1 ARREPRSLGDS
12 LPLCSGSAGASLAR
26 GQNADAWQFGVV
38 PARCGGQVVTLA
50 LRATG
55 RLSVVSCQL
64 SPVTFCLL
72 PVACCLLP
80 FACWQMT
87 AGNSVG

>member
-1 ARREPRSLGDS
+1 MPVVAD
-12 LPLCSGSAGASLAR
+12 GSAGASLAR

-38 PARCGGQVVTLA
+38 PAGCGGQVVTLA

-64 SPVTFCLL
+64 SVVTCHLSPFA
-72 PVACCLLP
+72 VACCLLP
-80 FACWQMT
+80 
-87 AGNSVG
+87 VGK

>member
-1 ARREPRSLGDS
+1 MPVVAD
-12 LPLCSGSAGASLAR
+12 GSAGASLAR
-26 GQNADAWQFGVV
+26 GQNADAWQFGLL
-38 PARCGGQVVTLA
+38 PAGCGGQVVTLA

-55 RLSVVSCQL
+55 RLSVVSCHM
-64 SPVTFCLL
+64 SPF
-72 PVACCLLP
+72 ACCLLP